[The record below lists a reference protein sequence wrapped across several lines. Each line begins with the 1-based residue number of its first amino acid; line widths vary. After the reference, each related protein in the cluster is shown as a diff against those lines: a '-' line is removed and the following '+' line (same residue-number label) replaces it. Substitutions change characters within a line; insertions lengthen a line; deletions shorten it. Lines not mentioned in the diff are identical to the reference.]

1 MKKSSIVFFV
11 LVILLVFA
19 GSINP
24 WVVLGII
31 FWSVFFS
38 PVFLIEAIAL
48 VWLFKNFDTVK
59 AIHTALVLYIIS
71 ISASIFMLPLSDIPI
86 GMIVIGVIN
95 LVLHLFL
102 LKFLFKASVSI
113 KGVSA
118 FVFAHIILVICLYIN
133 AYWIAQQPLRMT
145 TG

>member
-1 MKKSSIVFFV
+1 MKESLPVFFV
-11 LVILLVFA
+11 LVILLVVA

-24 WVVLGII
+24 WIVLGII
-31 FWSVFFS
+31 FWSVFFF

-48 VWLFKNFDTVK
+48 VRLFKNFDTAR
-59 AIHTALVLYIIS
+59 AIYTALFLYMAS
-71 ISASIFMLPLSDIPI
+71 VTASIFMLSLSDVAI

-95 LVLHLFL
+95 LLLHLFL
-102 LKFLFKASVSI
+102 LKFLFKASFSI

-133 AYWIAQQPLRMT
+133 AYWMAQQPLRMT
-145 TG
+145 IG